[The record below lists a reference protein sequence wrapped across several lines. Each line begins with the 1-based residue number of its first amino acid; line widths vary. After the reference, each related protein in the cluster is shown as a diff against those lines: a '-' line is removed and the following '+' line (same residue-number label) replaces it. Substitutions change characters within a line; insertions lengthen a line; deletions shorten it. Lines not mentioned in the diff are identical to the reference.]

1 MSTPRITF
9 DEAKCREWLEAQLE
23 DEEILGREWIPRDMD
38 YDDSSISQLMEG
50 AKDMGVVNLPPH
62 YAFYFIYDYDTDGG
76 AYLWTVDVPYMEYEN
91 LSDIYRTL
99 RLASTFT
106 ERRKLGD
113 PGVVGIDAAVAVLR
127 EGVNVVNALLNEFD
141 QCLAMMSHGTNP
153 SPVVLVQIDGGVA
166 ETTTYNSPD
175 GRTLARTI
183 DWDEARAN
191 AQYTTFLRDGVEDW
205 DLPADQVLAIQRRID
220 EILSD

>member
-9 DEAKCREWLEAQLE
+9 DEAKCREFLEAQLE
-23 DEEILGREWIPRDMD
+23 DEDIVGPLWSPRDQD
-38 YDDSSISQLMEG
+38 YDDSTISQLMER
-50 AKDMGVVNLPPH
+50 AKELGVVSVPAH
-62 YAFYFIYDYDTDGG
+62 YAFYFIYDYDSDGG
-76 AYLWTVDVPYMEYEN
+76 AYFWTVDVPYMEYEN

-106 ERRKLGD
+106 EMRKIGEPD
-113 PGVVGIDAAVAVLR
+113 AVGIEAAVALLS
-127 EGVNVVNALLNEFD
+127 EGVHAANGLLNEFD
-141 QCLAMMSHGTNP
+141 QCLAMMAHGTNP

-183 DWDEARAN
+183 DWDEARTN
-191 AQYTTFLRDGVEDW
+191 AQYTSFLRDGVADW
-205 DLPADQVLAIQRRID
+205 GLPPEAVTKVQQVCD
-220 EILSD
+220 EILGR